1 MPRVRPRGDIKF
13 HAHAVEEAL
22 HIDDA
27 PLAVTVAGMRS
38 TGEPFT
44 GSVCIPQ
51 AFPYLMMKLHAF
63 EDRRVKG
70 QQDKER
76 QHALDLYTIVGM
88 MTETEYDRAKNLG
101 AVHAGNEHVS
111 RALRHCPQSVRQP
124 NSSWRPA
131 DPRAPAVSRQF
142 SAG

>member
-1 MPRVRPRGDIKF
+1 
-13 HAHAVEEAL
+13 
-22 HIDDA
+22 
-27 PLAVTVAGMRS
+27 MRS

-111 RALRHCPQSVRQP
+111 RARAIVRNQFASRTAVGVLRIREHPLFRDNFQLD
-124 NSSWRPA
+124 NFM
-131 DPRAPAVSRQF
+131 AVLGEIYPSQ
-142 SAG
+142 